1 MRYYKLNKDKS
12 LELYNDKEIIVEK
25 KACYTNIFMIFS
37 CHKYWDNFFYGNW
50 KIAYG
55 YMQISEDEN
64 LKNMYCRHAFIL
76 DENEKVIDVTLAL
89 LCDKKSDKNRSINE
103 ECKSENKYIVMKTF
117 NAKEYLDALE
127 QEDGDTCLYMT
138 LKDEYSKLLEWS
150 WENGIMLCG

>member
-1 MRYYKLNKDKS
+1 MKYYKLNKDKS

-25 KACYTNIFMIFS
+25 KACYMNTFNVFV
-37 CHKYWDNFFYGNW
+37 KYSNDFLNGKW

-55 YMQISEDEN
+55 YMQISENKTFEH
-64 LKNMYCRHAFIL
+64 MYCRHAFVL

-89 LCDKKSDKNRSINE
+89 LCDKKIDANRDIE
-103 ECKSENKYIVMKTF
+103 EESKSKNKYIIMKTF
-117 NAKEYLDALE
+117 DAKEYLDALE

-150 WENGIMLCG
+150 LENNIMLCG